1 MWSGYSLKTKIT
13 IVGTA
18 ITIIGG
24 TFTVINQADLAE
36 GHWFATR
43 GFVRTEV
50 TQQRSFLKSQL
61 VPLEQRQI
69 SQELNQVGNA
79 IDTARD
85 KQFDLKV
92 LSDRNDLSPEIKKNV
107 EHQKQDLQ
115 DRIDALTSRR
125 IQLRQERN

>member
-24 TFTVINQADLAE
+24 IFTVINQADLAE

-92 LSDRNDLSPEIKKNV
+92 LSDRTDLSPEIKEECRASETGSAGSYRCPHISK
-107 EHQKQDLQ
+107 DPATA
-115 DRIDALTSRR
+115 RA
-125 IQLRQERN
+125 